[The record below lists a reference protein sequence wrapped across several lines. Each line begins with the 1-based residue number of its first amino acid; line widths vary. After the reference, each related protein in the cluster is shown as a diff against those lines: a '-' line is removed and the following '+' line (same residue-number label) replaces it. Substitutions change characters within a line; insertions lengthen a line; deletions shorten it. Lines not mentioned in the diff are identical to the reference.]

1 MPTKRKKKMILNGN
15 YENFYCIQRLMDII
29 IIIVNNFY
37 NLFSFVLND
46 EHYNCNNFYNLCSS
60 ILDDENHHV
69 ILDFFLGGVI

>member
-1 MPTKRKKKMILNGN
+1 MILNGN

-37 NLFSFVLND
+37 NLFSFVLDD
-46 EHYNCNNFYNLCSS
+46 EHYYNCNNFYNLCSS

-69 ILDFFLGGVI
+69 ILDFFFGWSHLGGI